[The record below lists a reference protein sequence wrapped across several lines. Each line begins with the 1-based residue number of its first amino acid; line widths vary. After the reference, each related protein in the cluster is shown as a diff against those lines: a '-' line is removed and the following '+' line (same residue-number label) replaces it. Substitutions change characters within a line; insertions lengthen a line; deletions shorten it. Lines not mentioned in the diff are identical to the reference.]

1 MLFSL
6 LELAPRERNE
16 LNRSVES
23 TREKLGVECRSE
35 FLRIFRSKI
44 LLNTTYTPLKKTKLT
59 SWNNY

>member
-23 TREKLGVECRSE
+23 TREKLGVERRSE

-44 LLNTTYTPLKKTKLT
+44 LLNTTYTPLKKKP
-59 SWNNY
+59 N